1 MERELSLCLDSPSKH
16 SYVGSFYNPPEKMS
30 HQLCATTVPV
40 RPDKVVKAVNL
51 KKINAKTFQSDP
63 EAGSRAVLAALK
75 TLQEKMRRLELE
87 RKHAQRN
94 VEQFSQA
101 ARQYASCTAQT
112 ELQLGAKEKD
122 SSQRKELVSQL
133 NSAEARCSLLEKQLD
148 YMRRMVESAE
158 REKIATVNKEERGH
172 QNERSQPDLRF
183 RDQLKKLERLENE
196 CLKLSN
202 TQSEAERKI
211 ELLER
216 KLLEE
221 EHERKLVQ
229 EKAEEL
235 QRELAANLVSLSAVE
250 TKSKKKKCKE
260 KALSSKKSVRTEV
273 SVPQCLP
280 KAKRLPFVAGTSTSP
295 SHSVNA
301 NVQSVLHL
309 MKTRQ
314 PRLCEKVRGL
324 QSRTEPPYNR
334 KSLHQAPPSSD
345 GAPAL
350 GSLSELLLALQDELG
365 QMSFEHQEL
374 VRQIDETD
382 QHKLRDDLERE
393 LDCLVGRMEEKAGQ
407 ISKLRKHQQT
417 VLKLSQSSPKQKQ
430 RPRRA
435 ASADGRNLAG
445 GGSGVRALPSS
456 PVKASSSKTQRH
468 RKVSQERL
476 QLLKDTQKL
485 RSSLREQD
493 INWET

>member
-202 TQSEAERKI
+202 TQSEAE
-211 ELLER
+211 
-216 KLLEE
+216 
-221 EHERKLVQ
+221 
-229 EKAEEL
+229 L

-250 TKSKKKKCKE
+250 TKSKKKKSKE

-345 GAPAL
+345 GAAAL

-407 ISKLRKHQQT
+407 ISKLRKHKQT
-417 VLKLSQSSPKQKQ
+417 VQKLSQSSPKQKQ
-430 RPRRA
+430 PPRRA